1 MWLEVHNGDLIQS
14 NATVIVHQVNC
25 MGAMGSGVA
34 KGIRE
39 KWENVYYKYI
49 EACKEA
55 YPNTRSLLGT
65 ICPVPLRFGGNTKY
79 VVNLFGQ
86 YEFGY
91 DGKRYTSYDAVYD
104 GLISLKKFV
113 LENFEN
119 ESTTTV
125 AFPWKMSSV
134 RGGAEWDIIDCMIRT
149 VFDDTNITIQYWKY
163 EK

>member
-1 MWLEVHNGDLIQS
+1 MWLEVRNGDLIRS

-25 MGAMGSGVA
+25 MGVMGSGIA

-39 KWENVYYKYI
+39 MWEHVYYKYL
-49 EACKEA
+49 EACKAA
-55 YPNTRSLLGT
+55 YPDTHSLLGT
-65 ICPVPLRFGGNTKY
+65 ICPVPLRYGGNTKY

-104 GLISLKKFV
+104 GLVALKKFV
-113 LENFEN
+113 LENFED
-119 ESTTTV
+119 ESSTTV

-134 RGGAEWDIIDCMIRT
+134 RGGAEWDIIDKMIKT
-149 VFDDTNITIQYWKY
+149 VFNDTEITIQYWKY

>member
-1 MWLEVHNGDLIQS
+1 MLLEIRNGDLILS

-25 MGAMGSGVA
+25 MGVMRSGVA
-34 KGIRE
+34 KSIRE
-39 KWENVYYKYI
+39 MWENVYIKYMDVCKS
-49 EACKEA
+49 ACTD
-55 YPNTRSLLGT
+55 TRSLLGT
-65 ICPVPLRFGGNTKY
+65 ICPVPLRFGCGTKY

-86 YEFGY
+86 HKFGY

-104 GLISLKKFV
+104 GLVELKKFV

-119 ESTTTV
+119 EPSTTV

-134 RGGAEWDIIDCMIRT
+134 RGGAEWDIIDRMIRT
-149 VFDDTNITIQYWKY
+149 IFNDTNITIQYWKY